1 MKRIGVALAAVVVSG
16 AVVPAASAAMC
27 VRLFT
32 QPCTGVVGVPM
43 VVGLRTYAPYPDG
56 LRPWIVTGYPF
67 RVRAV
72 APNGR
77 VYRVSIR
84 PGHANLWAGSFSF
97 PVRGVWTVRVDNF
110 GPRYPK
116 GCGETLRLRI
126 LPR

>member
-1 MKRIGVALAAVVVSG
+1 MKRIGVALAAVVVTG
-16 AVVPAASAAMC
+16 AGAPAAGAAMC

-32 QPCTGVVGVPM
+32 QPRTTVVGVPT

-56 LRPWIVTGYPF
+56 LRPWIVTRYPF

-77 VYRVSIR
+77 VYRLSIR
-84 PGHANLWAGSFSF
+84 PGQDNLWVGSFTF
-97 PVRGVWTVRVDNF
+97 PLRGMWTIRVDNF
-110 GPRYPK
+110 APRYPK
-116 GCGETLRLRI
+116 GCGEILRLRI